1 MLDSIRRADTSD
13 RSGGFYS
20 PDLTTSLPVSKFRRQ
35 IAENRTPE
43 GVRSFSFDNVTS
55 PSGFNSHSDYNR
67 TVHEVPV
74 GASPH

>member
-1 MLDSIRRADTSD
+1 MLDSIRRANTSD
-13 RSGGFYS
+13 HSGNFTRLSNQYHPSG
-20 PDLTTSLPVSKFRRQ
+20 SKFRRQ
-35 IAENRTPE
+35 IGENRTPG